1 MGAKSNNSKGTTKD
15 WVPVH
20 WALKGIRERA
30 TRSQIHWRMRTKDL
44 GERPQQPEQ
53 KIVLWKVIQPNCWV
67 LEVDPLLFLPLEK
80 PRETTSTICWTSDGG
95 IDIVVQTADKPV
107 EDPADEAMSRHDWYN
122 PMNTSAKSNE
132 EKLETNDRSEQK
144 PADIT
149 GCELQWSAK
158 IYPA

>member
-1 MGAKSNNSKGTTKD
+1 
-15 WVPVH
+15 
-20 WALKGIRERA
+20 
-30 TRSQIHWRMRTKDL
+30 MRTKDL

-107 EDPADEAMSRHDWYN
+107 EDPADEAIVD
-122 PMNTSAKSNE
+122 
-132 EKLETNDRSEQK
+132 
-144 PADIT
+144 T
-149 GCELQWSAK
+149 GL
-158 IYPA
+158 I